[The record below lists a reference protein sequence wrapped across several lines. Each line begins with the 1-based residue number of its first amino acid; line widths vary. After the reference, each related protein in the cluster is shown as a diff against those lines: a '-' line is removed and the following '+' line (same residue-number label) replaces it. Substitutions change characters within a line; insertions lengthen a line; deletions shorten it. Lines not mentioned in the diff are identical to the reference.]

1 MKPKENSFCYS
12 FKRWNLAP
20 ESKKPF
26 KKFVLEAIETCKDDL
41 ASTEGMDEVYF
52 ETGSPLREL
61 PFKKQ
66 LLLLDN
72 LKDAVSGK
80 PFVGMSSTS
89 DYLLE
94 ELLYSVIKVST
105 EISLDMEEECPY
117 AKESANRIR
126 EVYELNNENAR
137 GKTSHSKIL
146 DWVKSDL
153 WHDIDWASFKVD
165 PKEYEEVYL
174 SGKSTKGKVKDLPII
189 NI

>member
-1 MKPKENSFCYS
+1 MKPKENNFCYS
-12 FKRWNLAP
+12 FKRWDLAP

-26 KKFVLEAIETCKDDL
+26 KKFVLEAIETCKDEL
-41 ASTEGMDEVYF
+41 GAFEGMDDVYF
-52 ETGSPLREL
+52 ETGSPLRE
-61 PFKKQ
+61 FSIKKQ

-89 DYLLE
+89 DYILE
-94 ELLYSVIKVST
+94 ELLYSVVGVCA
-105 EISLDMEEECPY
+105 EISLDREEECPY
-117 AKESANRIR
+117 AKESAEQIR
-126 EVYELNNENAR
+126 EVYRLNNENAK
-137 GKTSHSKIL
+137 GKATHSKIL

-165 PKEYEEVYL
+165 SREYEKIYL